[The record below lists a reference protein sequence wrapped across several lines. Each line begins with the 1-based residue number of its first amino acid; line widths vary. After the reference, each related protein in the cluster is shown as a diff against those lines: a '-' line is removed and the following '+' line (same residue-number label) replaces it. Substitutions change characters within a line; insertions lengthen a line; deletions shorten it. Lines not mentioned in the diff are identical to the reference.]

1 MADHGSYAWR
11 KAAREFKAG
20 CYASGSPV
28 ICYLCGTE
36 IPRNA
41 PRNSPQEFCADHE
54 IPMELRDDLS
64 DTTGLMPTHRKC
76 NTRKGLG
83 PARRM
88 SPPSALVATV
98 LPARP
103 APTPAVPRQRV
114 LLLPSSLI
122 CVTTNGTD
130 PHARTARCR
139 TTPGHVTTSQC
150 LHAQRA
156 EQQRDGLTT

>member
-1 MADHGSYAWR
+1 MADHSSYAWR
-11 KAAREFKAG
+11 KAAREFKAA
-20 CYASGSPV
+20 CYASGNPV

-41 PRNSPQEFCADHE
+41 PRNSPQEFCTDHE
-54 IPMELRDDLS
+54 TPMELRDDIS

-88 SPPSALVATV
+88 PPPSALVATA

-103 APTPAVPRQRV
+103 APTPAVPHQSV
-114 LLLPSSLI
+114 LLPSSLWCCDRNGQNVHPRI
-122 CVTTNGTD
+122 RQCRETPSHLTTA
-130 PHARTARCR
+130 HYLSLA
-139 TTPGHVTTSQC
+139 
-150 LHAQRA
+150 RA